1 MNLNIHRIQKIGVKA
16 VSQSLDDSDERY
28 HFQELDIVDD
38 QGIHYIISLFF
49 DKASTVLPVGDRNEL
64 DQADSSED
72 YMGFGNVELID
83 F

>member
-1 MNLNIHRIQKIGVKA
+1 MNINIHNIQKIGVKA
-16 VSQSLDDSDERY
+16 VSQTLDDSSERY
-28 HFQELDIVDD
+28 HYQEFDIVDD
-38 QGIHYIISLFF
+38 NGIHYKISLFF

-72 YMGFGNVELID
+72 YMGLSNVALDI